1 MNILVCSHL
10 YAFMVQG
17 ELQFSVQVFKVQII
31 LALGD
36 LGAQSWATDELGEHI
51 SLL

>member
-10 YAFMVQG
+10 CAFMVQG
-17 ELQFSVQVFKVQII
+17 ELQFSLQLFKVQMI
-31 LALGD
+31 LASGD
-36 LGAQSWATDELGEHI
+36 LGAQSCATDEPAEHI

>member
-1 MNILVCSHL
+1 
-10 YAFMVQG
+10 MVQG
-17 ELQFSVQVFKVQII
+17 ELQFSLQLFKVQMI

-36 LGAQSWATDELGEHI
+36 LGAQSCATDELREYI

>member
-1 MNILVCSHL
+1 MSW
-10 YAFMVQG
+10 YALISAFTVQG
-17 ELQFSVQVFKVQII
+17 ELQFSLQLFKVQII

-36 LGAQSWATDELGEHI
+36 LGAQSCATDELGEYI